1 MSHKGIRLLIEE
13 TAKSL
18 GDDIQFTYARTS
30 DFNQIRDKRYPF
42 ISLSLLNASASY
54 TVNNVSNYM
63 KVWSISMAFYELD
76 KAASIETEYALLL
89 DSSDVLVD
97 TFLQKLNFYSQNDTI
112 IIQAIN
118 QTAFVKATADILTG
132 QLLTFQI
139 VAPDN
144 WDYCVDGC

>member
-1 MSHKGIRLLIEE
+1 
-13 TAKSL
+13 
-18 GDDIQFTYARTS
+18 
-30 DFNQIRDKRYPF
+30 
-42 ISLSLLNASASY
+42 
-54 TVNNVSNYM
+54 
-63 KVWSISMAFYELD
+63 MAFYELD

-89 DSSDVLVD
+89 DSSDILLD
-97 TFLQKLNFYSQNDTI
+97 SFLQKLNFFVDNEVNSRDIRADI

-144 WDYCVDGC
+144 WDYCADGC